1 MLSREADLQ
10 RGGSGLW
17 DSFLWLLSQ
26 INTNMTD
33 INVLPPSS
41 GGHKSEIKVSAGP
54 HSLQWF
60 RRDFIPCL

>member
-1 MLSREADLQ
+1 MVSCEADLQ

-17 DSFLWLLSQ
+17 DSFLWGLSQ

-33 INVLPPSS
+33 INALPPSS

-60 RRDFIPCL
+60 RRDLIPCL